1 MELLPFIPVIALPP
15 IVHSMGYQ
23 CLTLWCI
30 TRFYAY
36 CPSRYFFI
44 IGLTIAHLMLY
55 FSLTLFAFIVLFT
68 FFYSLNSVGRLAQLV
83 VLYLLVSLI
92 YIMLDFTF
100 MGLAYIIVY
109 CGAIAIIFLFV
120 ISPFYISII
129 L

>member
-100 MGLAYIIVY
+100 MGTVTSFSLVTCSTLNILLFMGLSLA
-109 CGAIAIIFLFV
+109 
-120 ISPFYISII
+120 PP
-129 L
+129 